1 MVLWYKH
8 TIGMYRWIL
17 PTHVS
22 ITIISARLLPLVSA
36 GMRRQDSE
44 RRQVAALVPPTV
56 AALVSL
62 VRRGQHPTSDER

>member
-1 MVLWYKH
+1 
-8 TIGMYRWIL
+8 MYRWIL

-22 ITIISARLLPLVSA
+22 ISSARLLPLASA
-36 GMRRQDSE
+36 DMRPQDSE

-62 VRRGQHPTSDER
+62 VRRGQRPTSDER